1 MDPSVKESVIKEC
14 LRIEEDTEHSF
25 KSHYNASASWS
36 KINLWLGLPAA
47 ILAAVAG
54 GTSAAEGPQIII
66 TIVAFLS
73 TIFISCLT
81 FLKPSERSD
90 SHKTAGHSYQ
100 ALRNKTRMFREVG
113 LNSITDDA
121 GILKS
126 LCSLS
131 ERRDELNST
140 MPSIPRK
147 AYEKAKK
154 DIDTG
159 RAKYLT
165 DKESNNDRK

>member
-1 MDPSVKESVIKEC
+1 MDQSVKESIIKEC

-25 KSHYNASASWS
+25 KSHYNASAKWS

-47 ILAAVAG
+47 ILAAAAG
-54 GTSAAEGPQIII
+54 GTSAADGPQIII

-90 SHKTAGHSYQ
+90 SHKAAGHSYH
-100 ALRNKTRMFREVG
+100 ALRNKTLMFREIE

-121 GILKS
+121 GILKVIRA
-126 LCSLS
+126 LS

-159 RAKYLT
+159 RAKYMT
-165 DKESNNDRK
+165 DKESRNDCK